1 MIVKSLKSF
10 FAICLLGYS
19 LLATALVQ
27 PPEQMLQ
34 TVTDQLLSNLQQQ
47 QNRNEQALL
56 TLVNQTLVP
65 HIDLDLTSQL
75 VLGKYW
81 GSATPQQRASF
92 KQEFTAFM
100 TRTYS
105 TALSSYTNEKVR
117 YFPVRGGVTGDRVQ
131 VNSAIDQANGQSV
144 SVSYRLELVN
154 GEWKVYDFS
163 VENVSIVENYR
174 SQFADVLRT
183 SGLDGLL
190 QRLKAQ
196 NQGQ

>member
-56 TLVNQTLVP
+56 TLVNQILVP
-65 HIDLDLTSQL
+65 HINLDLASQL

-81 GSATPQQRASF
+81 ASATPQQRAEF
-92 KQEFTAFM
+92 KTQFTVFM
-100 TRTYS
+100 ARTYS

-117 YFPVRGGVTGDRVQ
+117 YFPVRGDVTGDRVQ

-144 SVSYRLELVN
+144 SVSYRLALSN

>member
-1 MIVKSLKSF
+1 MILKSLKSF
-10 FAICLLGYS
+10 FVVCCLCFALT
-19 LLATALVQ
+19 ATALVQ

-34 TVTDQLLSNLQQQ
+34 GVTDQLLSSLKQQ
-47 QNRNEQALL
+47 QNRNDQALL
-56 TLVNQTLVP
+56 ALVNKILVP
-65 HIDLDLTSQL
+65 HIDLDLASQM

-81 GSATPQQRASF
+81 VNATPQQRAEF
-92 KQEFTAFM
+92 KKEFTVFM

-105 TALSSYTNEKVR
+105 TALSSYSNEKVR
-117 YFPVRGGVTGDRVQ
+117 YFPVRGGVTGNRVQ
-131 VNSAIDQANGQSV
+131 VNSAVDQANGQSV
-144 SVSYRLELVN
+144 SVSYRLALSN

-183 SGLDGLL
+183 NGLDGLN

-196 NQGQ
+196 NQAQ

>member
-1 MIVKSLKSF
+1 MIVKSLKLF

-56 TLVNQTLVP
+56 TLVNQILVP
-65 HIDLDLTSQL
+65 HINLDLTSQL

-81 GSATPQQRASF
+81 ASATPQQRAEF
-92 KQEFTAFM
+92 KTQFTAFM
-100 TRTYS
+100 ARTYS

-144 SVSYRLELVN
+144 SVSYRLALSS